1 VKKSAVIS
9 VRVDVDTKDKL
20 EMESEMKSMTL
31 NTLIGQIITKHA
43 SWDRFAED
51 IGFVFLTKSFLRAI
65 LSHVPEKEMTTIAVT
80 VCRGAMKDA
89 TIFMYGEITLDSYIK
104 SLDAWLAASHIPFRH
119 IKGDDEDKY
128 LIQHDLGD
136 VFSKYLVTVIN
147 AVLNEFTF
155 CVAKQELTEQSVF
168 FSIDKYNSE

>member
-1 VKKSAVIS
+1 MKKSAIIS
-9 VRVDVDTKDKL
+9 VRVDEDTKNKL
-20 EMESEMKSMTL
+20 EIESEMKGMTL
-31 NTLIGQIITKHA
+31 NTLIGQIITKHT

-51 IGFVFLTKSFLRAI
+51 IGFVFLTKPFLRAI

-89 TIFMYGEITLDSYIK
+89 TIFMYGEITLDTYIK

-119 IKGDDEDKY
+119 IKDNDEDKY
-128 LIQHDLGD
+128 VIQHELGN

-147 AVLNEFTF
+147 AILNEFTF
-155 CVAKQELTEQSVF
+155 CIAKQDLTDQSVS
-168 FSIDKYNSE
+168 FSIDKV

>member
-1 VKKSAVIS
+1 MKKSAIIS
-9 VRVDVDTKDKL
+9 VRVDADTKNKL
-20 EMESEMKSMTL
+20 EVESEMKSMTL
-31 NTLIGQIITKHA
+31 NTLIGQIITKHV

-51 IGFVFLTKSFLRAI
+51 IGFVFLTKPFLRAI

-89 TIFMYGEITLDSYIK
+89 TIYMYGELTVDTYIK

-119 IKGDDEDKY
+119 IKDDNTDKY
-128 LIQHDLGD
+128 VIQHELGN
-136 VFSKYLVTVIN
+136 VFSKYLITVIN

-155 CVAKQELTEQSVF
+155 CIAKQDLTDQSVS
-168 FSIDKYNSE
+168 FSIDKV

>member
-1 VKKSAVIS
+1 MKKSAIIS
-9 VRVDVDTKDKL
+9 VRVDEDTKNKL
-20 EMESEMKSMTL
+20 EIESEMKGMTL
-31 NTLIGQIITKHA
+31 NTLIGQIITKHT

-51 IGFVFLTKSFLRAI
+51 IGFVFLTKPFLRAI

-89 TIFMYGEITLDSYIK
+89 TIFMYGEITLDTYIK

-119 IKGDDEDKY
+119 IKDNDEDKY
-128 LIQHDLGD
+128 VIQHELGN

-147 AVLNEFTF
+147 AILNEFTF
-155 CVAKQELTEQSVF
+155 CIAKQDLTDQSVSF
-168 FSIDKYNSE
+168 VIDKI

>member
-1 VKKSAVIS
+1 MKKSAIIS
-9 VRVDVDTKDKL
+9 VRVDTDTKNKL
-20 EMESEMKSMTL
+20 EIESEMKGMTL
-31 NTLIGQIITKHA
+31 NTLIGQIITKHT

-51 IGFVFLTKSFLRAI
+51 IGFVFLTKPFLRAI

-89 TIFMYGEITLDSYIK
+89 TIFMYGEITLDTYIK

-119 IKGDDEDKY
+119 IKDNDEDKY
-128 LIQHDLGD
+128 VIQHELGN

-147 AVLNEFTF
+147 AILNEFTF
-155 CVAKQELTEQSVF
+155 CIAKQDLTDQSVS
-168 FSIDKYNSE
+168 FSIDKV

>member
-1 VKKSAVIS
+1 MKKSAIIS
-9 VRVDVDTKDKL
+9 VRVSADIKNKL
-20 EMESEMKSMTL
+20 EIESEMKSMTL

-51 IGFVFLTKSFLRAI
+51 IGFVFLTKPFLRAI

-89 TIFMYGEITLDSYIK
+89 TIYMYGELTVDTYIK

-119 IKGDDEDKY
+119 IKDDNTDKY
-128 LIQHDLGD
+128 VIQHELGN
-136 VFSKYLVTVIN
+136 VFSKYLITVIN

-155 CVAKQELTEQSVF
+155 CIAKQDLTDQSVS
-168 FSIDKYNSE
+168 FSIDKV